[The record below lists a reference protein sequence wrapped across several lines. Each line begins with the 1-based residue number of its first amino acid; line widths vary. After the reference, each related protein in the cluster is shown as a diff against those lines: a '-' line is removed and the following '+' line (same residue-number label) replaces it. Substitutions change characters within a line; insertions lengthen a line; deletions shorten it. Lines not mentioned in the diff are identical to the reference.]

1 MDRTA
6 PQPDFLRSLVIQTR
20 VIGALVMR
28 EIITRYGRHNIGF
41 MWVFVEPMMFTGGVL
56 GMLDP
61 RFNHAWIVF
70 GVFTTTVW
78 LAGGAA
84 AVLLSMQQRR
94 ERRLA

>member
-1 MDRTA
+1 VR
-6 PQPDFLRSLVIQTR
+6 L
-20 VIGALVMR
+20 
-28 EIITRYGRHNIGF
+28 
-41 MWVFVEPMMFTGGVL
+41 FTGGVL

-70 GVFTTTVW
+70 GVFTTSVW

-84 AVLLSMQQRR
+84 AVLLSQQQRR